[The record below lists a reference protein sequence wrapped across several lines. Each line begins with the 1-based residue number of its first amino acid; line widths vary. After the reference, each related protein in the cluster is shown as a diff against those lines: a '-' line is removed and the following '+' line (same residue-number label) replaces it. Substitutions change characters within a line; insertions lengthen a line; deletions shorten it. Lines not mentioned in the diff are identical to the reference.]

1 MNGTFINFWYAINNF
16 DKKKLT
22 DRIVLLEK
30 NGGQDSLEIL
40 TDLRKHLTVDGVTPE
55 EGVHLCDTPV
65 HRYSCFT
72 AHHLKLLVRGFSVF
86 IENT

>member
-1 MNGTFINFWYAINNF
+1 MNGTFINFWYVINYF
-16 DKKKLT
+16 DLKKLT
-22 DRIVLLEK
+22 DSIVLLEK
-30 NGGQDSLEIL
+30 NRGQDALQIL
-40 TDLRKHLTVDGVTPE
+40 ADLRKHLAVDGVTPE

-65 HRYSCFT
+65 HRYRCFT